1 MRAKKIKH
9 HPADQFVYG
18 VYRLF
23 SSAVFFIFFPF
34 FWLYT
39 RITGQYREGLGQR
52 TGIYR
57 KGVTRQ
63 LHGTPKIWLHAVSVG
78 EVNVAG
84 AIIDCLRKRLPG
96 CCPIVS
102 ATTEQ
107 GFRAA
112 VNNLGSKATCI
123 HAPLDFA
130 GAVKKALATLEPDIL
145 VCLETEIWPNW
156 LNAAHKKGIKI
167 ALVNGRISM
176 RTINRYMKIRP
187 LIRGTLAHVD
197 AFSMIQDADA
207 GRITRLG
214 AAADRITVNGNAKFD
229 VLQKKADASL
239 KPAMQQLYNVK
250 KGQPVL
256 VAGSVRNREDRIL
269 LGVYQKIVRVFPK
282 ALLIIAPRHIGK
294 ATAIG
299 KHVGEHGFSCQYR
312 SALGSGAPPRTA
324 SVVVMDTMGELMATY
339 SIATLAFCGGSL
351 VPLGG
356 QNILEAAVWGIPVF
370 FGPSMED
377 FLDAKAL
384 LDASDAGIQ
393 VADGRELADKMLYYL
408 NHPEKAAMTGHR
420 ARKAVVTRSGAAE
433 KHADVICRVLA
444 SHI

>member
-9 HPADQFVYG
+9 HPADRFVYG
-18 VYRLF
+18 LYRLF

-39 RITGQYREGLGQR
+39 RITGRYREGLGQR
-52 TGIYR
+52 AGIYR
-57 KGVTRQ
+57 TGAVRQ
-63 LHGTPKIWLHAVSVG
+63 LAGGPIIWLHAVSVG
-78 EVNVAG
+78 EINVAG
-84 AIIDCLRKRLPG
+84 AIIDRLRNRLPG
-96 CCPIVS
+96 CCLIVS
-102 ATTEQ
+102 TTTEQ
-107 GFRAA
+107 GFQAA
-112 VNNLGSKATCI
+112 VKTFGTEATCI
-123 HAPLDFA
+123 HAPLDSA
-130 GAVKKALATLEPDIL
+130 GAVRRALATLQPDIL

-156 LNAAHKKGIKI
+156 LNAAHKKGVKI
-167 ALVNGRISM
+167 ALLNGRISM
-176 RTINRYMKIRP
+176 RTINHYMKIRP
-187 LIRGTLAHVD
+187 LIRTTLAHVD
-197 AFSMIQDADA
+197 AFSMIQTADAD
-207 GRITRLG
+207 RITRLG

-229 VLQKKADASL
+229 VLQKKAAASI
-239 KPAMQQLYNVK
+239 KPAMRQLYNVK
-250 KGQPVL
+250 KGQVVL

-269 LGVYQKIVRVFPK
+269 LGVYQKIVQIFPK

-294 ATAIG
+294 AAAIG
-299 KHVGEHGFSCQYR
+299 QHVGEHEFSCQYR
-312 SALGSGAPPRTA
+312 SALGPGGHPRTA
-324 SVVVMDTMGELMATY
+324 SVVVVDTMGELMATY

-384 LDASDAGIQ
+384 LGPSGGIQ

-408 NHPEKAAMTGHR
+408 NHPEKSAAAGQR
-420 ARKAVVTRSGAAE
+420 ARKAVVTRSGAAD

-444 SHI
+444 PKK